1 MTLGRECWL
10 WGPAVCL
17 MVLIFVMSSLPDPP
31 DAPGG
36 LSDIS
41 AHALG
46 YAALGVLVLRGL
58 ANARWNGVTF
68 GLAAAA
74 VGLTALYGLSDE
86 IHQRFVPGRVA
97 DVRDLMADTIGAL
110 VGVALVWAWS
120 IVLSFRQP
128 T

>member
-1 MTLGRECWL
+1 MTLLRECWR

-17 MVLIFVMSSLPDPP
+17 MVLIFVVSSLSSPPDPP
-31 DAPGG
+31 GPDV
-36 LSDIS
+36 S
-41 AHALG
+41 AHALA
-46 YAALGVLVLRGL
+46 YAALGVLILRGL
-58 ANARWNGVTF
+58 ANARWQDVTF

-97 DVRDLMADTIGAL
+97 DVRDLIADTIGAL
-110 VGVALVWAWS
+110 VGVVLVWAWS
-120 IVLSFRQP
+120 MVLSFRQP

>member
-1 MTLGRECWL
+1 MTLLRECWR

-17 MVLIFVMSSLPDPP
+17 MVFIFVVSSLSSPP
-31 DAPGG
+31 NPLG
-36 LSDIS
+36 SDVI
-41 AHALG
+41 AHAFG

-58 ANARWNGVTF
+58 ANARWQDVTF

-86 IHQRFVPGRVA
+86 IHQGFVPGRVA
-97 DVRDLMADTIGAL
+97 NVWDLITDTIGAL
-110 VGVALVWAWS
+110 VGVGVVWAWS
-120 IVLSFRQP
+120 MVLSFRQP